1 MIEILIWKTQTNQL
15 RRDLNVVVGR
25 GKNWNIPVFW
35 GPVLRY
41 ISAPILA
48 MVASF
53 AYPKFYSI
61 GRMDPLHI
69 CGFTFAHITV
79 LLVFIGLAVPRAL
92 DVFVLPEKRDD
103 YKSFYAPQVPMPML
117 VARAEGM
124 DRVEEPTE
132 ETGKEE
138 PTATKLSE

>member
-1 MIEILIWKTQTNQL
+1 MNI
-15 RRDLNVVVGR
+15 VVAR
-25 GKNWNIPVFW
+25 GSNWNIPSYW

-53 AYPKFYSI
+53 AYPKFYKI

-79 LLVFIGLAVPRAL
+79 LLAIIGVAIPRAL

-103 YKSFYAPQVPMPML
+103 WKAPYAPQQPMPTL
-117 VARAEGM
+117 VARADGVEHIEEGA
-124 DRVEEPTE
+124 VEEKGHHSHHSE
-132 ETGKEE
+132 ESRITPRHEM
-138 PTATKLSE
+138 